1 MHDLDFQSQVRL
13 EVYRQFI
20 ESGSCP
26 ARAAVAQSLN
36 RSLQDVT
43 GALGELAKT
52 HVLVLQPETGEI
64 LMANPLSA
72 VPTPFLV
79 VTEQPQGPRQWYG
92 NCIWDALGVIS
103 MLQVDGKVV
112 TSCGCC
118 GEEMTVTVTGK
129 KATPQPDGIVHFAL
143 PARRWWDD
151 IVFT

>member
-1 MHDLDFQSQVRL
+1 VRL

-26 ARAAVAQSLN
+26 ARSALAQSLN
-36 RSLQDVT
+36 RSLPEVT
-43 GALGELAKT
+43 DALAELAKA
-52 HVLVLQPETGEI
+52 HALVLQPETGEV

-79 VTEQPQGPRQWYG
+79 VTGQSQGPRHWYG

-103 MLQVDGKVV
+103 MLQADGKVV

-118 GEEMTVTVTGK
+118 GEKMTVTVTGRK
-129 KATPQPDGIVHFAL
+129 VTPQPDGIVHFAL
-143 PARRWWDD
+143 PAQRWWDD
-151 IVFT
+151 IVFN